1 MGVATRMTL
10 ELKPERAKHDASVS
24 LRRGLLLGLL
34 VLLASCVPSGSAYR
48 VVPGFR
54 GPSVTIALDPAIG
67 NAPALASNPLTPTDF
82 DPALL
87 PALDAVTNPA
97 ILAAAD
103 APPVPMPDFA
113 AISFDPGLPAKPF
126 ALRSRTAIDTIRAQM
141 CLTAAIYYEAA
152 NESDAGQQAVAQ
164 VVLNRLRHPAYPDTV
179 CDVVYQGTER
189 GDRLCQFS
197 FACDGSMA
205 RVPAAASWAR
215 ASRAARA
222 ALAGAVY
229 APVGNATF
237 YHTLAVNP
245 VWNRSLTRA
254 AVIGAH
260 IFYRWTGAASAPGAF
275 YNTHSGR
282 EPAPGPRP
290 HPQLNLPPLAP
301 APGFAAITP
310 VAGEVIAPLA
320 MTPQPRGAAKPVS
333 DDNRYVAGTLP
344 ESQIRSEWSGSG
356 QWIAQK

>member
-1 MGVATRMTL
+1 MTL
-10 ELKPERAKHDASVS
+10 ELGQERPTRGATAS
-24 LRRGLLLGLL
+24 RRHGLLLGLL

-54 GPSVTIALDPAIG
+54 GPSVTVALDPIAG
-67 NAPALASNPLTPTDF
+67 DERAPALSSNPLTPSNF
-82 DPALL
+82 DPAQL

-97 ILAAAD
+97 LLAAAD
-103 APPVPMPDFA
+103 AVPMPAPDFTA
-113 AISFDPGLPAKPF
+113 VPFDAGAPAKPF
-126 ALRSRTAIDTIRAQM
+126 VLRSRTAIDTIRAQM
-141 CLTAAIYYEAA
+141 CLTAAIYYEAG
-152 NESDAGQQAVAQ
+152 NEPEAGQQAVAQ
-164 VVLNRLRHPAYPDTV
+164 VVLNRLRHPAYPNTV

-205 RVPAAASWAR
+205 RIPAAASWAR
-215 ASRAARA
+215 ASRVARA
-222 ALAGAVY
+222 ALSGAVY

-245 VWNRSLTRA
+245 VWNRSLTRS
-254 AVIGAH
+254 AVVGAH
-260 IFYRWTGAASAPGAF
+260 IFFRWTGAASDPAAF
-275 YNTHSGR
+275 FNQHSGR

-290 HPQLNLPPLAP
+290 HPLLNLPPLAP
-301 APGFAAITP
+301 APGFAM
-310 VAGEVIAPLA
+310 VAPIPTAAVAPLA
-320 MTPQPRGAAKPVS
+320 MADVPAARAAPRPIA

-356 QWIAQK
+356 QWITQK